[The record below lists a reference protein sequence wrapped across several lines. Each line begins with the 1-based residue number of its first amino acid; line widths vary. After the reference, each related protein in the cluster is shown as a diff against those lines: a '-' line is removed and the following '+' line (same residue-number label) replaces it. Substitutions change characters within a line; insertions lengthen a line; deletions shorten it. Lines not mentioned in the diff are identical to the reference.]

1 MSKLEESLALQ
12 LRALKMPVCER
23 EFRFH
28 PRRRWRLDFAW
39 PELKIAA
46 EVEGGCETHGM
57 KRIVNGKVTTL
68 KSRHL
73 TVTGFREDCCKY
85 NAAAA
90 LGWRVLRF
98 SGAMIKSG
106 EAIEQIEAVFRKV
119 A

>member
-1 MSKLEESLALQ
+1 MSQLEESLALQ
-12 LRALKMPVCER
+12 IRAMKMPEPVR

-28 PRRRWRLDFAW
+28 KTRRWRVDFAW
-39 PELKIAA
+39 PDLMLAV
-46 EVEGGCETHGM
+46 EVEGGCETHG
-57 KRIVNGKVTTL
+57 KRRVINGKVTTL

-106 EAIEQIEAVFRKV
+106 EAIEQIEAVFRK
-119 A
+119 AA